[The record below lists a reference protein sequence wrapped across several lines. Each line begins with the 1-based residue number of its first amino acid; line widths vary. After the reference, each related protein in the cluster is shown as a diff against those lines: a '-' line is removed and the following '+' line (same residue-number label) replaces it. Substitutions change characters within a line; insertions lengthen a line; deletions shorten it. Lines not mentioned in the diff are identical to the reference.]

1 VSRVKQGFR
10 VELRPTAGQRQRLGQ
25 HAGLSRVVENFCL
38 ELVKAALD
46 QRNAEKTYGVPD
58 AELTP
63 VAWSAPALEKA
74 WRAVHP
80 TLYPWFAAEGLS
92 SRVPKEACRV
102 RAAGLKN
109 WADSRKG
116 ARKGRKLGF
125 PTWRKR
131 RHGSRF
137 RYDAGRARPA
147 GVRAV
152 ALPGVGAVATREDM
166 SWLTERI
173 ADGRARITGSTVREQ
188 SARWWVSFQ
197 LEIDRSDVNARR
209 TVSPHAPTCGVDV
222 GLKTFTTV
230 VNDDGTVT
238 DIQAPKALKAAQR
251 KLRRANKALARSQRN
266 SNNRA
271 KARQRLGRV
280 HLKVAH
286 RRADFLH
293 KTTTMLARTKR
304 AIAVED
310 LNVAGMVRNRRLARA
325 ISDAGFAEFLR
336 QLGYKAD
343 WYGSKIWTAD
353 RWFPSSRLCGQC
365 GAVNAGLT
373 LSDRT
378 WVCPC
383 GTVHDRDRNA
393 AGNLLA
399 AMTLE
404 HAST

>member
-10 VELRPTAGQRQRLGQ
+10 VELQPTAEQRQRLGQ

-38 ELVKAALD
+38 ELVKATID
-46 QRNAEKTYGVPD
+46 QRNAEKTYGVPE

-63 VAWSAPALEKA
+63 VPWSAPTLERA
-74 WRAVHP
+74 WRAAHP
-80 TLYPWFAAEGLS
+80 TRYPWFAAEGLS

-137 RYDAGRARPA
+137 RYDADRTRPA

-152 ALPGVGAVATREDM
+152 ALPGVGTVATREDM

-173 ADGRARITGSTVREQ
+173 TDGRARIIGSTVREQ

-197 LEIDRSDVNARR
+197 IEVDRSDVNARR
-209 TVSPHAPTCGVDV
+209 TVSPDAPTCGVDL
-222 GLKTFTTV
+222 GLKTFAAV

-238 DIQAPKALKAAQR
+238 EIQAPKALKAAQR

-266 SNNRA
+266 SNNRV
-271 KARQRLGRV
+271 KARTRLAHV

-304 AIAVED
+304 GIAVEN
-310 LNVAGMVRNRRLARA
+310 LNVAGMVRNRRLARS
-325 ISDAGFAEFLR
+325 ISDAGFGEFLR
-336 QLGYKAD
+336 QLEYKAG
-343 WYGSKIWTAD
+343 WYGSKVWAAD
-353 RWFPSSRLCGQC
+353 RWYPSSKTCSSC
-365 GAVNAGLT
+365 GAINAGLT
-373 LSDRT
+373 LGDRS
-378 WVCPC
+378 WVCLC
-383 GTVHDRDRNA
+383 GTEHQRDVNA
-393 AGNLLA
+393 ARNLLA
-399 AMTLE
+399 TMTLE